1 MRFSQVICFLL
12 MVFPC
17 LVLGADEGGP
27 AWWWDCKQ
35 DDFIVRGE
43 LTYGDQPYI
52 TSTWT
57 NEGKTLTAYYI
68 KAKLKIAEV
77 LYLNPNNRYPDNYM
91 YYLSHMDTQQDVLI
105 LAQRVYSDHMKT
117 DAVKVTPTEN
127 ILKGAVVMILNV
139 DYVFPVGGLVL
150 QSVVPDGKTAQ
161 ALELIQKRLPMKTTA
176 EPSAAPLP
184 RAPQTGH
191 SEGER

>member
-1 MRFSQVICFLL
+1 MTDQRDERPTSPAMVRRASASPLLGNVRQGGYRNMRFSQVVCFLL

-27 AWWWDCKQ
+27 AWWRDCKQ

-57 NEGKTLTAYYI
+57 NDGKTLTAYYI

-77 LYLNPNNRYPDNYM
+77 LY
-91 YYLSHMDTQQDVLI
+91 
-105 LAQRVYSDHMKT
+105 
-117 DAVKVTPTEN
+117 
-127 ILKGAVVMILNV
+127 
-139 DYVFPVGGLVL
+139 
-150 QSVVPDGKTAQ
+150 
-161 ALELIQKRLPMKTTA
+161 
-176 EPSAAPLP
+176 
-184 RAPQTGH
+184 
-191 SEGER
+191 